1 MKKVISILLLSL
13 FIVGCNNKIDIEEP
27 KIDSLKENYNRIE
40 KVIAIKISIGGR
52 TCYDVT
58 EYKDNIYNSIINM
71 KATEKTEEYT
81 RDDGLI
87 YNFVLN
93 DSNITFEFNNGSY
106 VKSLKEMYKL
116 EKTHYEIKYDKE
128 IECDY

>member
-13 FIVGCNNKIDIEEP
+13 FIVGCNNKIEIEEP